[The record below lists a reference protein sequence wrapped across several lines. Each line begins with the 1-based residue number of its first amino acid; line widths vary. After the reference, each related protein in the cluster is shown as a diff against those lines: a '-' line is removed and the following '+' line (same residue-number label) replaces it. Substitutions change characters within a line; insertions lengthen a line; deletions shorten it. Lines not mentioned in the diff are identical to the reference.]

1 MSLIFYN
8 RTEVGLRLA
17 EKLAI
22 YRNRS
27 DVLIL
32 ALPRGGVP
40 VAFEIAQKLNLPLDI
55 CLVRK
60 LGVPERKELAM
71 GAIASGGVR
80 VINQNVV
87 DWLKISPQTIEE
99 VAIQEERELERRDR
113 AYRGNKPFPFIKN
126 QTIILVDDGIATGST
141 IKAAIAALQQQQ
153 PAAMIVA
160 VPVAPESVCQE
171 LAQEVD
177 QVICLSMPENLN
189 SISLWYEDFSQTT
202 DEEVRY
208 LLAKA
213 NQLFDVSS
221 HKSVEA

>member
-1 MSLIFYN
+1 MSLIFQN
-8 RTEVGLRLA
+8 RTEAGLRLA

-22 YRNRS
+22 YRHRP
-27 DVLIL
+27 DALIL

-60 LGVPERKELAM
+60 LGVPGRKELAM

-80 VINQNVV
+80 VINQEVV
-87 DWLKISPQTIEE
+87 DWLKISPDIIEN
-99 VAIQEERELERRDR
+99 VAREEQRELERRDR
-113 AYRGNKPFPFIKN
+113 AYRGNQPVPLIKN

-141 IKAAIAALQQQQ
+141 IKAAIATLKQQQ
-153 PAAMIVA
+153 PQAIIVA
-160 VPVAPESVCQE
+160 VPVAPEIVCQE
-171 LAQEVD
+171 LATEVE
-177 QVICLSMPENLN
+177 QVICLSIPEPLH

-202 DEEVRY
+202 DDEVRY

-213 NQLFDVSS
+213 NQLYEVKS
-221 HKSVEA
+221 HQVRS